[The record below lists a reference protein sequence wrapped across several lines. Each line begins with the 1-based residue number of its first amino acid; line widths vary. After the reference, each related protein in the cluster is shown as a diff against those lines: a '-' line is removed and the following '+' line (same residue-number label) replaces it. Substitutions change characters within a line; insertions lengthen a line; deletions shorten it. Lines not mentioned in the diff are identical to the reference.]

1 MLIFHVN
8 LKSGVELMN
17 NGLIPIMPEL
27 HHLVKTHA
35 PKTLDQVIDVWE
47 FFLIGPIDPSTL
59 LHRPIDEFTPKELVL
74 HRRLEV
80 GIESVAL
87 PMVAL
92 LAAILLIL
100 DHAFPRI
107 VNLGPISQADGTDPI
122 FLILVLVITEVDLQ
136 LVEWRSLS
144 FRSFC

>member
-35 PKTLDQVIDVWE
+35 PKALDQVVDVWE
-47 FFLIGPIDPSTL
+47 FFQIGPVDPSTL
-59 LHRPIDEFTPKELVL
+59 LHRHVDEFAPKELVL
-74 HRRLEV
+74 HGRMEV

-92 LAAILLIL
+92 FATILSIL
-100 DHAFPRI
+100 DNAFPRI
-107 VNLGPISQADGTDPI
+107 VNFESISQVDGMNPI
-122 FLILVLVITEVDLQ
+122 FLILVLIITEVDLQ
-136 LVEWRSLS
+136 LIEWRSLS
-144 FRSFC
+144 FRSFY